1 MLHSAGAFSDFKDFG
16 FRLVQHLFDVPALRI
31 VSISSNLCASLREL
45 SHDGTAAHDF
55 GIARDIDGRGGILCQ
70 IHQIAEATGFF
81 QHFFTLQHLFHG
93 NGVGRTVAFGQVGYG
108 AENQAVFVAVEVF
121 FRDGAGN
128 AVPGGGIHH

>member
-16 FRLVQHLFDVPALRI
+16 FRLVQHLFDVPTLRI
-31 VSISSNLCASLREL
+31 VSISSNLCASLCEL

-55 GIARDIDGRGGILCQ
+55 GVAGDIDGRGSILCQ
-70 IHQIAEATGFF
+70 IHQIAEAAGFF

-108 AENQAVFVAVEVF
+108 AENQAVFIAVEVF